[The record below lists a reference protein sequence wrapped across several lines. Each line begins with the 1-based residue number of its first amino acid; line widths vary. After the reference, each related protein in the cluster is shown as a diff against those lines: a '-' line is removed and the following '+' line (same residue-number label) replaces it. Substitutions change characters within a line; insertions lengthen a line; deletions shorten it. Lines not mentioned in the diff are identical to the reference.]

1 MLSPTVNFLK
11 FLAAGQVSW
20 DREGLLLCSGGAEG
34 LVEPGLFPMEGAA
47 CDLKVKGG
55 KWVFEDLTLF
65 SLTHW
70 SGRIDRERVAR

>member
-1 MLSPTVNFLK
+1 
-11 FLAAGQVSW
+11 
-20 DREGLLLCSGGAEG
+20 
-34 LVEPGLFPMEGAA
+34 MEGAA
-47 CDLKVKGG
+47 YDLKVKGG